1 MEKSKRRDSM
11 RWFHFMLQEWDQL
24 SDQQKEIEAKLQELE
39 ASPPR

>member
-1 MEKSKRRDSM
+1 M
-11 RWFHFMLQEWDQL
+11 FICFIFQEWDQL

>member
-1 MEKSKRRDSM
+1 M
-11 RWFHFMLQEWDQL
+11 FIYFIFQEWDQL